1 MLVSK
6 IADHNESHQLDI
18 PVQCFMDEFANIGKM
33 PSFERKIAVMR
44 SRGISVSV
52 VMQNFAQ
59 GKAAI
64 IPLGTYAIP
73 QILLINP
80 DIELGFAQMPATDDA
95 SEQILTAGDDVMLT
109 IGANTKYPEESMKL
123 VEFLMQKDQLDAYA
137 DAQSAITPLKDT
149 YFGNEALET
158 VRPFF
163 EENRVA
169 DFCDH
174 YIPSSINI
182 GGYLQTMV
190 TSGNTDRF
198 LNQMQT
204 EWDKVQA
211 RTFE

>member
-1 MLVSK
+1 
-6 IADHNESHQLDI
+6 
-18 PVQCFMDEFANIGKM
+18 
-33 PSFERKIAVMR
+33 
-44 SRGISVSV
+44 
-52 VMQNFAQ
+52 
-59 GKAAI
+59 
-64 IPLGTYAIP
+64 
-73 QILLINP
+73 
-80 DIELGFAQMPATDDA
+80 MPATDDA

-109 IGANTKYPEESMKL
+109 IGANTKHPKEAMKL

-149 YFGNEALET
+149 YFGNDALET

-163 EENRVA
+163 EENRLA

-182 GGYLQTMV
+182 GGDLQTMV